1 MLLITHSRTGH
12 KESQRDRE
20 RDAGG
25 GRERWRMDGDGD
37 IEEEEEEEREEEKRE
52 GWECGKGWKIQP
64 GRIDEGSKL
73 EGEEEM

>member
-37 IEEEEEEEREEEKRE
+37 IEEEEEREEEKRE

>member
-1 MLLITHSRTGH
+1 
-12 KESQRDRE
+12 
-20 RDAGG
+20 
-25 GRERWRMDGDGD
+25 MDGDGD

>member
-37 IEEEEEEEREEEKRE
+37 IEEEEEREEEKRE

-73 EGEEEM
+73 EGEEEI